1 MDNNRQVG
9 AFANMKS
16 FTSRRARGIVVAI
29 AAGSL
34 ALTGCSEN
42 KGSNSGA
49 DSKKD
54 QKQAATQSKAVTYA
68 DAAASTGPAPDVAG
82 AKSGGTIQVYQE
94 SGLTHLDPG
103 QIYVSDA
110 GQVANLLFRRL
121 TQFKEDDKGNVSVVG
136 DLATDSGKSSD
147 GGKTW
152 TFTLKDGVKDS
163 NGAAI
168 TSADVRH
175 TVERQFAKFIF
186 DGPPYL
192 QQWLA
197 GKKYAADYRKLLPGG
212 GFDGK
217 HLPASVL
224 DTPDDKTVVFH
235 FDQARPD
242 LPQTLAMAG
251 YAVVPEKTDTKEK
264 YDTAPVA
271 TGPYKIASY
280 KVGKSLALVKNT
292 NWDPKTDS
300 VRHQYVNGFDFQFG
314 ITESTQTKRLIAD
327 QGEDKNAIQF
337 TGGVESTQI
346 QDVIGN
352 AAVNKRTVKGYQ
364 PYVMSLTF
372 NLDRVKDIKVR
383 QAVTYAVNSKS
394 LIAGEGGVYGGD
406 VAPNLFAPTLPGYE
420 ASYDPYGRLK
430 TPQGN
435 IAKAKEILKGVPDS
449 EKTLVYAYNNNEPG
463 QKRKVA
469 IEDALTSAGF
479 KVVSKEVDSAS
490 YYEQIGKV
498 NNPYDI
504 YITGWGQDWPSASTV
519 ITPVY
524 DGSLVSDGSP
534 NYSHVKDPKVDA
546 LIQKALTQE
555 PTEAAATWK
564 EAHHYLL
571 EKVLPGAPLW
581 YTKSFQ
587 LSGSNIGGAR
597 YSSVSSLID
606 MTRLYLKS

>member
-9 AFANMKS
+9 AYANMKS
-16 FTSRRARGIVVAI
+16 FTSPRARALVVAV
-29 AAGSL
+29 AAASL

-42 KGSNSGA
+42 KGTSSGA

-54 QKQAATQSKAVTYA
+54 QKEASTQSKAVTYA
-68 DAAASTGPAPDVAG
+68 NAAGSTGPAPAVAG

-152 TFTLKDGVKDS
+152 TFTLKDGIKDS
-163 NGAAI
+163 NGSAI

-192 QQWLA
+192 QTWLA
-197 GKKYAADYRKLLPGG
+197 GDKYASDYRKLLPGG

-224 DTPDDKTVVFH
+224 DTPDDKTVIFH
-235 FDQARPD
+235 FDTARPD

-251 YAVVPEKTDTKEK
+251 YAVVPEKTDTKES
-264 YDTAPVA
+264 YDKAPVA

-280 KVGKSLALVKNT
+280 KIGKSLVLTKNT
-292 NWDPKTDS
+292 NWDPKTDA
-300 VRHQYVNGFDFQFG
+300 VRNQYPDGFNFQFG

-327 QGEDKNAIQF
+327 QGDDKNAIQL
-337 TGGVESTQI
+337 TGAVEATQI

-352 AAVNKRTVKGYQ
+352 AAVNKRTTKGYQ
-364 PYVMSLTF
+364 PYVMQLSF
-372 NLDRVKDIKVR
+372 NLDRVKDKKVR
-383 QAVTYAVNSKS
+383 EAITYAVNSKS
-394 LIAGEGGVYGGD
+394 LIAGEGGAYGGD
-406 VAPNLFAPTLPGYE
+406 VAPNYFAPTLPGYE
-420 ASYDPYGRLK
+420 ATYDPYGRLK

-435 IAKAKEILKGVPDS
+435 IAKAKEILKDVPAAEKKVVFAYANS
-449 EKTLVYAYNNNEPG
+449 EAG

-469 IEDALTSAGF
+469 IEDALTKVGF
-479 KVVSKEVDSAS
+479 NVVSKEVDAAS
-490 YYEQIGKV
+490 YYEQIGKL
-498 NNPYDI
+498 NNPYDM
-504 YITGWGQDWPSASTV
+504 YITGWGQDWPSAGTV

-524 DGSLVSDGSP
+524 DPAQVADGSP
-534 NYSHVKDPKVDA
+534 NYSHVKDPKVKE
-546 LIQKALTQE
+546 LIKTALTQE
-555 PTEAAATWK
+555 PTEAAKTWK
-564 EAHHYLL
+564 EAQHYLL
-571 EKVLPGAPLW
+571 ENVIPSAPLW
-581 YTKSFQ
+581 YTKQFQ

-597 YSSVSSLID
+597 YGSVSSLID
-606 MTRLYLKS
+606 INRLFLKS

>member
-1 MDNNRQVG
+1 
-9 AFANMKS
+9 MKPIS
-16 FTSRRARGIVVAI
+16 SRRARAVVVAL

-34 ALTGCSEN
+34 ALTACSKNE
-42 KGSNSGA
+42 GGDSGT

-54 QKQAATQSKAVTYA
+54 QKQASVQSKAVTYA
-68 DAAASTGPAPDVAG
+68 DAAGSTGPAEEVPG
-82 AKSGGTIQVYQE
+82 AKSGGTISVYQE
-94 SGLTHLDPG
+94 AGLSHLDPG

-136 DLATDSGKSSD
+136 DLATDSGQSSD

-152 TFTLKDGVKDS
+152 TFKLKDGIKDA

-192 QQWLA
+192 QTWLA
-197 GKKYAADYRKLLPGG
+197 GSKYASDYRKLLPGG

-264 YDTAPVA
+264 YDKAPVA
-271 TGPYKIASY
+271 TGPYKIVSN
-280 KVGKSLALVKNT
+280 KVGKELVLAKNT

-300 VRHQYVNGFDFQFG
+300 VRHQYPDGFDFQFG
-314 ITESTQTKRLIAD
+314 VTESTQTKRLIAD
-327 QGEDKNAIQF
+327 QGADKNAIQL
-337 TGGVESTQI
+337 TGGVEATQI

-352 AAVNKRTVKGYQ
+352 AAVSKRTVKGYQ
-364 PYVMSLTF
+364 PYVMQLTF
-372 NLDRVKDIKVR
+372 NLTRMKDLKVR
-383 QAVTYAVNSKS
+383 QAITYAVNSKS
-394 LIAGEGGVYGGD
+394 LIAGEGGAYGGD
-406 VAPNLFAPTLPGYE
+406 VAPNYFAPTLPGYE

-430 TPQGN
+430 MPQGN
-435 IAKAKEILKGVPDS
+435 IAKAKEILKTVPAA
-449 EKTLVYAYNNNEPG
+449 EKKVVFAYANTEAG

-469 IEDALTSAGF
+469 IEDALTKVGF
-479 KVVSKEVDSAS
+479 DVVSKEVDGAS

-498 NNPYDI
+498 DNGYDM
-504 YITGWGQDWPSASTV
+504 YISGWGQDWPSPGTV
-519 ITPVY
+519 ITPIY
-524 DGSLVSDGSP
+524 DGTQVSDGSP
-534 NYSHVKDPKVDA
+534 NYSHVKDATVDG
-546 LIQKALTQE
+546 LIKKALAQD
-555 PTEAAATWK
+555 PTAAAKTWK
-564 EAHHYLL
+564 EAQHYLL
-571 EKVLPGAPLW
+571 EKVVPAAPLW
-581 YTKSFQ
+581 YTKQFQ

-597 YSSVSSLID
+597 YGSVSSLID
-606 MTRLYLKS
+606 INRLFVKS